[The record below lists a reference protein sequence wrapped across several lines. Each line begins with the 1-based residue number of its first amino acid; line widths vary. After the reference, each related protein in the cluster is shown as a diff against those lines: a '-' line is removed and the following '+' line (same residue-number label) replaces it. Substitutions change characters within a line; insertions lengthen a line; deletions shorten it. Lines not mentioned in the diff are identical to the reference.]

1 MALYRCGTA
10 GGSGGNKGTS
20 VLKRG
25 VISTD
30 SAFNTETFQD
40 LSQFEYVLIKV
51 YDTVN
56 SVDYEWSVIIPIS
69 LLSASD
75 YGITVPLHQ
84 AVTYAITKT
93 SIRCTYYRGS
103 YYYVY
108 ADIIGFDEYP
118 FD

>member
-1 MALYRCGTA
+1 MIYVLNTKGT
-10 GGSGGNKGTS
+10 SGNKGIT

-40 LSQFEYVLIKV
+40 LSRFRYVAIKI

-56 SVDYEWSVIIPIS
+56 SIDYEWTVVFPVSMLGDTS
-69 LLSASD
+69 HEL
-75 YGITVPLHQ
+75 GITVPLHQ
-84 AVTYAITKT
+84 AVTYAVTLT
-93 SIRCTYYRGS
+93 SIRCTYYRGA

>member
-1 MALYRCGTA
+1 MV
-10 GGSGGNKGTS
+10 GSGSGNTGTS
-20 VLKRG
+20 VLRRG

-56 SVDYEWSVIIPIS
+56 SVNYDWTVIIPTS
-69 LLSASD
+69 LLSSSE

-84 AVTYAITKT
+84 AVTYAITLT
-93 SIRCTYYRGS
+93 NIRCTYYRGN

-108 ADIIGFDEYP
+108 ADIIGFNEYP
-118 FD
+118 FN